1 MCHITM
7 ETTCITILLKPH
19 APCYYGN
26 NMCHISMETTCIAVL
41 LKPHVSRYHGN
52 DVFVEDPTVE
62 VREFEVDHKVEE
74 TFTEGCDEDF
84 KLST

>member
-1 MCHITM
+1 MRHD
-7 ETTCITILLKPH
+7 
-19 APCYYGN
+19 
-26 NMCHISMETTCIAVL
+26 NMCHISMESITVL
-41 LKPHVSRYHGN
+41 LKPHVSHYHGN

-84 KLST
+84 KLSI